1 MMHTFAN
8 KIITFLLCSVSVEK
22 AFLDAE
28 GDFDVC
34 INCAAETRYGQS
46 EEVSNAKFFIHIFF
60 TCCKTLLLSSH
71 GSLGGTIN
79 AIRVE
84 SLVTCVYVR
93 CKNFCVNYKVPMMLC
108 RYNDLERRLQR
119 LSLALVLHAFRDNGD
134 TIGTIC
140 IL

>member
-1 MMHTFAN
+1 MHFENCPMMHTFAN

-46 EEVSNAKFFIHIFF
+46 EEVNNAKFFIYIFF
-60 TCCKTLLLSSH
+60 NCCKKLLLSCH
-71 GSLGGTIN
+71 GSLGDTVN

-84 SLVTCVYVR
+84 SLDTCVCQV
-93 CKNFCVNYKVPMMLC
+93 
-108 RYNDLERRLQR
+108 
-119 LSLALVLHAFRDNGD
+119 
-134 TIGTIC
+134 
-140 IL
+140 